1 MEVFMFNYATQPLSI
16 GKVLDNG
23 IRLCITSFP
32 AIILFAFLAAV
43 IMNLP
48 TFFAPPPPQPGE
60 AINAGQLM
68 TQSLLP
74 SMLAALVGFIFMTA
88 MIVRIN
94 ATAESREIGLGMALS
109 IGVRKLLPVFIGMI
123 LYMIAIMAG
132 MVALVIPGIILMLS
146 LAFYQMLIVLDDNRT
161 FEALRASHRL
171 VWGNWWRTATVF
183 MVPAVFYLVIYIIV
197 GMILGMF
204 IPFTEVANGEGM
216 GTLELA
222 IGIMMIAVGTIT
234 MPLFYSIALTQLND
248 LKLRKQGL
256 DLEERISA

>member
-1 MEVFMFNYATQPLSI
+1 MFNYATQPLPI

-23 IRLCITSFP
+23 IRLCISSFP
-32 AIILFAFLAAV
+32 AIVLFAFLAAV
-43 IMNLP
+43 IMTLP
-48 TFFAPPPPQPGE
+48 GFFAPPPPQPGE
-60 AINAGQLM
+60 ALDAGQLL

-74 SMLAALVGFIFMTA
+74 SMLSMLVGFIFMTA

-94 ATAESREIGLGMALS
+94 ATAESREIGLGTALG
-109 IGVRKLLPVFIGMI
+109 IGVKKLLPVFIGMI

-146 LAFYQMLIVLDDNRT
+146 LVFYQMLIVLDDNRT

-183 MVPAVFYLVIYIIV
+183 MVPAVFYLVIYIIF
-197 GMILGMF
+197 GLIMGLF
-204 IPFTEVANGEGM
+204 IPFTEVANGQGF

-222 IGIMMIAVGTIT
+222 LGIMMVAISTIT
-234 MPLFYSIALTQLND
+234 MPLFYSIALAQLND

>member
-1 MEVFMFNYATQPLSI
+1 MEVVMFNYATQPLSI

-32 AIILFAFLAAV
+32 AIVLFAFLAAV
-43 IMNLP
+43 IMTLP
-48 TFFAPPPPQPGE
+48 SIFAPPPPQPGE
-60 AINAGQLM
+60 TNDIGQM
-68 TQSLLP
+68 VTTSLLP
-74 SMLAALVGFIFMTA
+74 SLLAMLVGFIFMIA

-94 ATAESREIGLGMALS
+94 ATAQSREVGLSAALGIGLK
-109 IGVRKLLPVFIGMI
+109 KLLPVYIGMI

-132 MVALVIPGIILMLS
+132 MVVLIIPGLILMMS
-146 LAFYQMLIVLDDNRT
+146 LAFYQMLIVIDDNHT
-161 FEALRASHRL
+161 IESLRISHKL

-183 MVPAVFYLVIYIIV
+183 LVPGVFYVVIYIILGLV
-197 GMILGMF
+197 MGMF
-204 IPFTEVANGEGM
+204 IPFTDIANGEGAASLQL
-216 GTLELA
+216 G
-222 IGIMMIAVGTIT
+222 IGIMMIAVSTFT

>member
-32 AIILFAFLAAV
+32 AIALFAFLAAV
-43 IMNLP
+43 IMTLP
-48 TFFAPPPPQPGE
+48 SFFAPPPPQAGE
-60 AINAGQLM
+60 TVDVGQM
-68 TQSLLP
+68 VTTSLLP
-74 SMLAALVGFIFMTA
+74 SLLAMLVGFIFMTA

-94 ATAESREIGLGMALS
+94 ATAQSREVGLGAALGIGLK
-109 IGVRKLLPVFIGMI
+109 KLLPVYIGMI
-123 LYMIAIMAG
+123 LYVIAIMAG
-132 MVALVIPGIILMLS
+132 MVVLIIPGLILMMS

-161 FEALRASHRL
+161 IEALRTSHKL
-171 VWGNWWRTATVF
+171 VWGNWWRTTTVF
-183 MVPAVFYLVIYIIV
+183 LVPGVFYIVIYT
-197 GMILGMF
+197 ILGLVMGMF
-204 IPFTEVANGEGM
+204 IPFADIANGEGA
-216 GTLELA
+216 GSLQLG
-222 IGIMMIAVGTIT
+222 IGIMMIAVSTFT